1 MKIPYFS
8 IFLLSLMVLFSS
20 CQNDDDGLDLLPQA
34 EQNSV
39 DDRALVKFLE
49 DHYFNSVGKVIRFSD
64 DITSDDNETPLIQY
78 AELKPSGIWVVH
90 RPDFEANGRK
100 VTNVE
105 NDKILVQ
112 YDLNGFVGRISNDS
126 VFYSIP
132 TSISTTINTT
142 GYPIWDPA
150 FYYTDISDMNNA
162 QKSWYEIEGLH
173 EGLMEF
179 HSTNK
184 AAADL
189 PAVNFQG
196 LILVPSR
203 LVFKRDYNVF
213 NLGPDTS
220 VLFNFELYQV
230 EDRE

>member
-1 MKIPYFS
+1 MKISYLS
-8 IFLLSLMVLFSS
+8 IFVLGLFIMISS
-20 CQNDDDGLDLLPQA
+20 CRNDDDGLNLLPQA
-34 EQNSV
+34 EQNEV

-49 DHYFNSVGKVIRFSD
+49 DHYFNSVGKIVRFSD
-64 DITSDDNETPLIQY
+64 EISSDDDETPLMEY

-90 RPDFEANGRK
+90 RPNFEATGRK

-105 NDKILVQ
+105 NDSILIQ
-112 YDLNGFVGRISNDS
+112 YDLNGFVGQISNDS

-142 GYPIWDPA
+142 GYPIWDPS
-150 FYYTDISDMNNA
+150 FYYTNVSGMTNA
-162 QKSWYEIEGLH
+162 RKSWYEMEGLQ
-173 EGLMEF
+173 EGLKEF

-184 AAADL
+184 NAADL
-189 PAVNFQG
+189 PAVDFQG

-203 LVFKRDYNVF
+203 LVFQRDYNVF

-220 VLFNFELYQV
+220 IFFNFELYQV
-230 EDRE
+230 VDRQ